1 MSRALLL
8 QLGLMWLWS
17 SEYCHRVPRDDLQMV
32 LAAWNLSLSLILFL
46 FFFHRLPL
54 GCVWLPGHDL
64 WFHLPFLL
72 LCVAKWKID
81 EQGGLRRGA
90 LKERKGLLV

>member
-1 MSRALLL
+1 
-8 QLGLMWLWS
+8 MWLWS
-17 SEYCHRVPRDDLQMV
+17 NKYCYRVPRDDLQMV
-32 LAAWNLSLSLILFL
+32 LAAWYLSLSLI
-46 FFFHRLPL
+46 FFFFIHPLPL

-64 WFHLPFLL
+64 WLHLPFLL

>member
-1 MSRALLL
+1 MEPVLAE
-8 QLGLMWLWS
+8 LGLN
-17 SEYCHRVPRDDLQMV
+17 VDLEQQV
-32 LAAWNLSLSLILFL
+32 LSPCTKRQPANGFGRMESLSSLILFL
-46 FFFHRLPL
+46 FSPIHPLPL

-72 LCVAKWKID
+72 LCKAKLKID
-81 EQGGLRRGA
+81 EQGGLRGGA